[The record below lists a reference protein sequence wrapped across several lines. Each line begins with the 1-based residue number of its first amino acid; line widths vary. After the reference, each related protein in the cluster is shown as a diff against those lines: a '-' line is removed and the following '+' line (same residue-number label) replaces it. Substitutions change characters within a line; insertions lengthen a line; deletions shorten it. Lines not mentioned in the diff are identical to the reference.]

1 MFFIKKLKDPG
12 HSEKEEVEG
21 AYNEELSI
29 ERILAA
35 GICRGLSKSDS
46 ESMTLG
52 MWIDYI
58 IEYNNMVY
66 ESKKQEQGRFNS
78 KGEMVEYRKATQA
91 DFNAF

>member
-1 MFFIKKLKDPG
+1 MFCIKKSKDPG
-12 HSEKEEVEG
+12 CSEKEEVDG
-21 AYNEELSI
+21 GYGEELSI

-58 IEYNNMVY
+58 IEYNNMLY
-66 ESKKQEQGRFNS
+66 ESKKQEQRHFNS
-78 KGEMVEYRKATQA
+78 KGEFVEYRKATQA